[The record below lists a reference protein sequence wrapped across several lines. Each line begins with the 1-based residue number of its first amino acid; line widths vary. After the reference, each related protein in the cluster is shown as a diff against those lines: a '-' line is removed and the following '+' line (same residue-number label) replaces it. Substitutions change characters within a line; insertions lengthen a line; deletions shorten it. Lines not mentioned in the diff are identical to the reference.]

1 MDTFTLTHRLYEP
14 GGIEMKPG
22 EYANIPE
29 QLRKMLFQTNGS
41 SYANGFFQ
49 FVSPTAFNAY
59 LSLWK
64 LDPAECITFLK
75 CAFGHLVFY
84 HRQEY
89 KLLDPLFNSIEVL
102 GEQEKLEFVMDTV
115 LCDRPAL
122 ENSFAIDIYE
132 QVFPKIGAPEIDEIY
147 AFVPPLGLGGNRNA
161 SNVQKRKMAVEMA
174 ILSQL

>member
-1 MDTFTLTHRLYEP
+1 MQVEL
-14 GGIEMKPG
+14 G
-22 EYANIPE
+22 EYSGIPE
-29 QLRKMLFQTNGS
+29 QLTKMLLEANGS

-49 FVSPTAFNAY
+49 FVSPAAFNEY

-64 LDPAECITFLK
+64 LDPAECFTFLK

-84 HRQEY
+84 HREQY
-89 KLLDPLFNSIEVL
+89 KLLNPLFNSIEVL
-102 GEQEKLEFVMDTV
+102 GEGKNIDFVMDIV

-132 QVFPKIGAPEIDEIY
+132 QVFPKIGAPGIDEIY

-161 SNVQKRKMAVEMA
+161 SNVQRRKMAVEMA